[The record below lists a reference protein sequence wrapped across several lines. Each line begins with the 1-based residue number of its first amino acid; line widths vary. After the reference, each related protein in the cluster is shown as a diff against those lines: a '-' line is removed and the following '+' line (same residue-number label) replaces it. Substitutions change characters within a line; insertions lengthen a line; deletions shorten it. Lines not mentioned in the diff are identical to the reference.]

1 MTINPGR
8 PYSAGPPQPQSTAR
22 QTFRRLLGRSTAREG
37 VLLFNLVALG
47 LVLAHQSYAQ
57 SAIKVAPG
65 VIYTVAVEGLAGP
78 RGLLF
83 APSGDLYVV
92 EQASGEIAKIAPD
105 GRVTRIAKGFSNAHD
120 IAMDAEGNLY
130 VAETG
135 AGRVARI
142 SPTGEVTTYIA
153 SLSVPVD
160 LDFNPRGELLVCE
173 LGSGKVMAFT
183 SPEKGRVFA
192 GFGAHGLAFGNSGV
206 TFVNDYA
213 GSRIVKVGPD
223 GRVETIAAK
232 VVGPVGLALGRSG
245 DLYVAQ
251 RKLSKLS
258 RIKPDGTRI
267 ILMDGLNAP
276 RDPAFDASGNL
287 YVAETGAGRILKLTG
302 DF

>member
-1 MTINPGR
+1 VKTGVTIP
-8 PYSAGPPQPQSTAR
+8 PGPPQAQSTAHHAI
-22 QTFRRLLGRSTAREG
+22 RRLLGRSTAPEG
-37 VLLFNLVALG
+37 VLLFILVALG
-47 LVLAHQSYAQ
+47 LVLARQSYAQ
-57 SAIKVAPG
+57 SAIKVASG
-65 VIYTVAVEGLAGP
+65 VSYTVAVEGLAGP

-83 APSGDLYVV
+83 ALSGDLYVV

-142 SPTGEVTTYIA
+142 SPTGEVTTYVDG
-153 SLSVPVD
+153 LSVPVD
-160 LDFNPRGELLVCE
+160 LDFNPQGELLVCE

-192 GFGAHGLAFGNSGV
+192 RFGAHGLAFGKSGV

-213 GSRIVKVGPD
+213 GSRIVKVGLD
-223 GRVETIAAK
+223 GRVETIAGG

-258 RIKPDGTRI
+258 RIKLDGTRI

-276 RDPAFDASGNL
+276 RDPAFDAAGNL
-287 YVAETGAGRILKLTG
+287 FVAETGAGRILKLTG